1 MQLKVQICNNFNE
14 DLIKDFDKTE
24 KKRLLGL
31 QSFKDELLDSF

>member
-1 MQLKVQICNNFNE
+1 MQLKVQICNNLKE
-14 DLIKDFDKTE
+14 DLIKDFNKTE